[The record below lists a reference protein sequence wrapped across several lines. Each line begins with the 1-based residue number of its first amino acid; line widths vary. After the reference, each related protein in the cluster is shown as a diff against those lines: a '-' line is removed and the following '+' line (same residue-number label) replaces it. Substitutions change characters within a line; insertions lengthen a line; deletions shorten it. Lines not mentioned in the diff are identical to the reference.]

1 MGRHRAFLSEGKYSQ
16 SGRVLMNPEDSLLGE
31 DCRKQSQ
38 KYKDIFPK
46 MQSSPHSD
54 FLTLR

>member
-1 MGRHRAFLSEGKYSQ
+1 
-16 SGRVLMNPEDSLLGE
+16 MNPEDSLLGE